1 MKYYPTLTTEYLIPS
16 ILDPRFKKLDFAPEA
31 QQINTKHHLRKLFEK
46 EKENCPPSTTNSSIQ
61 SISQSKSLTKR
72 KTLMVRLS
80 KPNVVVVNKVEEY
93 LQNQIHSHG
102 GMKKKKNFLS

>member
-1 MKYYPTLTTEYLIPS
+1 VNTSGLLDVVKSRLYKNIMKYYPTLTTEYLIPS

-72 KTLMVRLS
+72 KTLMA
-80 KPNVVVVNKVEEY
+80 
-93 LQNQIHSHG
+93 
-102 GMKKKKNFLS
+102 